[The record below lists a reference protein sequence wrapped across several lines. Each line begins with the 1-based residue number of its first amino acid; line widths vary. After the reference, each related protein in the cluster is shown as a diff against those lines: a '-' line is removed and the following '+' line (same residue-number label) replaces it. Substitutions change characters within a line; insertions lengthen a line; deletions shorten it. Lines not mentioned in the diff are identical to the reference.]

1 MVSTLSKSLYLTYS
15 DACISQSALAT
26 DSAAATLTLSLRL
39 RRCFS
44 DYSAVRILLCPRLQI
59 SSCSSLSYATS
70 DLFPFS
76 TTRFRW
82 LLYSRIYHLH
92 GVLATSHRLGIVI
105 DTDLG
110 KLRSALREIV
120 NPYENAIFV
129 IGKTLAPSDEHNFIS
144 CFGFFDCEFVSQNN
158 FIFNFDS
165 LCSFFI
171 IIQLLPMARKC
182 SVCTVTILPS
192 HGFEDVL
199 PCYRGFT
206 PNFLLSGPIS
216 YELLIDAAVDIVE
229 QSNRQFHVLVI
240 GADGHVNVGDGPWAD
255 MRKMGDLIPKRVD
268 LSGIISS
275 PISVPF
281 VSFFDLDLLSAKFLN
296 FTEIMREGPSELAK
310 EREFSLTDLIC
321 DSDEEWIRGG
331 ADEDHPVSQYL
342 RDISMQRVLLDD
354 LLVAEDLASVET
366 TYDASHAVRYEDAL
380 S

>member
-1 MVSTLSKSLYLTYS
+1 MVSTLSKFLTLTYY
-15 DACISQSALAT
+15 DACVSQSALAT
-26 DSAAATLTLSLRL
+26 DSAAVTLTLSLRL

-76 TTRFRW
+76 TTRFSN
-82 LLYSRIYHLH
+82 LSAPLSQASTTLSFRIYHLY

-129 IGKTLAPSDEHNFIS
+129 IGKTLAPSNEDNFIS
-144 CFGFFDCEFVSQNN
+144 CFGFV
-158 FIFNFDS
+158 DS
-165 LCSFFI
+165 TTHGDEVFSLHSDN
-171 IIQLLPMARKC
+171 
-182 SVCTVTILPS
+182 SPS
-192 HGFEDVL
+192 HGLEMSYHVTEDSHL
-199 PCYRGFT
+199 TFLYQGQYRM
-206 PNFLLSGPIS
+206 NCSSMLLSTLLNRATASFMFWGNSDNKRKQLFLNVSSSHISAHMPI
-216 YELLIDAAVDIVE
+216 
-229 QSNRQFHVLVI
+229 VLVS
-240 GADGHVNVGDGPWAD
+240 VGDGPWAD

-268 LSGIISS
+268 LS
-275 PISVPF
+275 
-281 VSFFDLDLLSAKFLN
+281 
-296 FTEIMREGPSELAK
+296 EIMREGPSELAK

-331 ADEDHPVSQYL
+331 
-342 RDISMQRVLLDD
+342 VLLDD

>member
-1 MVSTLSKSLYLTYS
+1 MVSTLSKFLTLTYY
-15 DACISQSALAT
+15 DACVSQSALAT
-26 DSAAATLTLSLRL
+26 DSAAVTLTLSLRL

-82 LLYSRIYHLH
+82 LLYSRIYHLY

-129 IGKTLAPSDEHNFIS
+129 IGKTLAPSNEDNFIS
-144 CFGFFDCEFVSQNN
+144 CFGFV
-158 FIFNFDS
+158 DS
-165 LCSFFI
+165 TTHGDEVFSLHSDN
-171 IIQLLPMARKC
+171 
-182 SVCTVTILPS
+182 SPS

-206 PNFLLSGPIS
+206 PNFPLSGPIS

-240 GADGHVNVGDGPWAD
+240 GADGHVKGNSDNKRKQLFLNVSVGDGPWAD

-331 ADEDHPVSQYL
+331 
-342 RDISMQRVLLDD
+342 
-354 LLVAEDLASVET
+354 
-366 TYDASHAVRYEDAL
+366 
-380 S
+380 

>member
-1 MVSTLSKSLYLTYS
+1 MVSTLSTSLSLTYS

-26 DSAAATLTLSLRL
+26 DSAAATLTLSPRL

-44 DYSAVRILLCPRLQI
+44 DYSAVRILLARGSRSPPVLHYPMRLQI
-59 SSCSSLSYATS
+59 S
-70 DLFPFS
+70 FPFPQLGLDGS
-76 TTRFRW
+76 YTR
-82 LLYSRIYHLH
+82 
-92 GVLATSHRLGIVI
+92 ATSHRLGIVI

-129 IGKTLAPSDEHNFIS
+129 IGKTLAPSDEDNFIS
-144 CFGFFDCEFVSQNN
+144 CFGFV
-158 FIFNFDS
+158 DS
-165 LCSFFI
+165 TTHGEEVFSLHSDN
-171 IIQLLPMARKC
+171 
-182 SVCTVTILPS
+182 SPS

-206 PNFLLSGPIS
+206 PNFPLSGPIS

-240 GADGHVNVGDGPWAD
+240 GADGHVKGNSDNKRKQLFLNVSVGDGPWAD

-342 RDISMQRVLLDD
+342 RDISMQRTLGFKKRALGLLRLIRIYISLSGRNTELDVIITRE
-354 LLVAEDLASVET
+354 LEKV
-366 TYDASHAVRYEDAL
+366 YHA
-380 S
+380 

>member
-1 MVSTLSKSLYLTYS
+1 MVSTLSKSLSLTYS

-44 DYSAVRILLCPRLQI
+44 DYSAVCILLCPRLQI

-129 IGKTLAPSDEHNFIS
+129 IGKTLAPSDEDNFIS
-144 CFGFFDCEFVSQNN
+144 CFGFV
-158 FIFNFDS
+158 DS
-165 LCSFFI
+165 TTHGEEVFSLHSDN
-171 IIQLLPMARKC
+171 
-182 SVCTVTILPS
+182 SPS

-206 PNFLLSGPIS
+206 PNFPLSGPIS

-240 GADGHVNVGDGPWAD
+240 GADGHVKGNSDNKRKQLFLNVSVGDGPWAD
-255 MRKMGDLIPKRVD
+255 MRKMGNLIPKRVD

-321 DSDEEWIRGG
+321 DSGEEWIQGG
-331 ADEDHPVSQYL
+331 
-342 RDISMQRVLLDD
+342 
-354 LLVAEDLASVET
+354 
-366 TYDASHAVRYEDAL
+366 
-380 S
+380 

>member
-1 MVSTLSKSLYLTYS
+1 MVSTLSKSLTLTYS
-15 DACISQSALAT
+15 DACVSQSALAT
-26 DSAAATLTLSLRL
+26 DSAAATLTLSLCL

-76 TTRFRW
+76 TTRFSN
-82 LLYSRIYHLH
+82 LSAPLSQASTTLSFRIYHLH

-129 IGKTLAPSDEHNFIS
+129 IGKTLAPSDEDNFIS
-144 CFGFFDCEFVSQNN
+144 CFGFV
-158 FIFNFDS
+158 DS
-165 LCSFFI
+165 TTHGEEVFSLHSDN
-171 IIQLLPMARKC
+171 
-182 SVCTVTILPS
+182 SPS

-206 PNFLLSGPIS
+206 PNFPLSGPIS

-240 GADGHVNVGDGPWAD
+240 GADGHVKGNSDNKRKQLFLNVSSSHISAHMPIVLVSVGDGPWAD

-268 LSGIISS
+268 LS
-275 PISVPF
+275 
-281 VSFFDLDLLSAKFLN
+281 
-296 FTEIMREGPSELAK
+296 EIMREGPSELAK

-354 LLVAEDLASVET
+354 LLVAEYLASVET

>member
-1 MVSTLSKSLYLTYS
+1 MRMQSLL
-15 DACISQSALAT
+15 LAK
-26 DSAAATLTLSLRL
+26 
-39 RRCFS
+39 
-44 DYSAVRILLCPRLQI
+44 
-59 SSCSSLSYATS
+59 
-70 DLFPFS
+70 
-76 TTRFRW
+76 RW
-82 LLYSRIYHLH
+82 LLPMNT
-92 GVLATSHRLGIVI
+92 TSSPV
-105 DTDLG
+105 
-110 KLRSALREIV
+110 SA
-120 NPYENAIFV
+120 FS
-129 IGKTLAPSDEHNFIS
+129 T
-144 CFGFFDCEFVSQNN
+144 
-158 FIFNFDS
+158 
-165 LCSFFI
+165 
-171 IIQLLPMARKC
+171 LLPMARKC

-240 GADGHVNVGDGPWAD
+240 GADGHVKGNSDNKRKQLFRNVSVGDGPWAD

-310 EREFSLTDLIC
+310 ERELSLTDLIC

-331 ADEDHPVSQYL
+331 
-342 RDISMQRVLLDD
+342 
-354 LLVAEDLASVET
+354 
-366 TYDASHAVRYEDAL
+366 
-380 S
+380 

>member
-1 MVSTLSKSLYLTYS
+1 MVSTLSKFLTLTYY
-15 DACISQSALAT
+15 DACVSQSALAT
-26 DSAAATLTLSLRL
+26 DSAAVTLTLSLRL

-76 TTRFRW
+76 TTRFSN
-82 LLYSRIYHLH
+82 LSAPLSQASTTLSFRIYHLY

-129 IGKTLAPSDEHNFIS
+129 IGKTLAPSNEDNFIS
-144 CFGFFDCEFVSQNN
+144 VSLSTTHGDEV
-158 FIFNFDS
+158 FS
-165 LCSFFI
+165 LHSDN
-171 IIQLLPMARKC
+171 
-182 SVCTVTILPS
+182 SPS
-192 HGFEDVL
+192 HGLEMSYHVTEDSHL
-199 PCYRGFT
+199 T
-206 PNFLLSGPIS
+206 FL
-216 YELLIDAAVDIVE
+216 Y
-229 QSNRQFHVLVI
+229 QSNRRHVLVI
-240 GADGHVNVGDGPWAD
+240 GADGHVKGNSDNKRKQLFLNVSVGDGPWAD

-268 LSGIISS
+268 LS
-275 PISVPF
+275 
-281 VSFFDLDLLSAKFLN
+281 
-296 FTEIMREGPSELAK
+296 EIMREGPSELAK

>member
-1 MVSTLSKSLYLTYS
+1 MVSTLSKSLTLNYS
-15 DACISQSALAT
+15 DACVSQSALAT

-44 DYSAVRILLCPRLQI
+44 DYSAVRIVLCPRLQI
-59 SSCSSLSYATS
+59 SSCCSLSYATS

-129 IGKTLAPSDEHNFIS
+129 IGKTLAPSDEDNFIS
-144 CFGFFDCEFVSQNN
+144 CFGFV
-158 FIFNFDS
+158 DS
-165 LCSFFI
+165 TTHGEEVFSLHSDN
-171 IIQLLPMARKC
+171 
-182 SVCTVTILPS
+182 SPS

-206 PNFLLSGPIS
+206 PNFPLSAFVIS

-240 GADGHVNVGDGPWAD
+240 GADGHVKGNSDNKRKRLFLNVSVGDGPWAD

-331 ADEDHPVSQYL
+331 
-342 RDISMQRVLLDD
+342 
-354 LLVAEDLASVET
+354 
-366 TYDASHAVRYEDAL
+366 
-380 S
+380 

>member
-1 MVSTLSKSLYLTYS
+1 MVSTLSKSLTLTYY
-15 DACISQSALAT
+15 DACVSQSALAT

-44 DYSAVRILLCPRLQI
+44 DYSVVRILLCPRLQI

-92 GVLATSHRLGIVI
+92 RVLATSHRLGIVI

-129 IGKTLAPSDEHNFIS
+129 IGKTLAPSDEDNFIS
-144 CFGFFDCEFVSQNN
+144 CFGFV
-158 FIFNFDS
+158 DS
-165 LCSFFI
+165 TTHGEEVFSLHSDN
-171 IIQLLPMARKC
+171 
-182 SVCTVTILPS
+182 SPS

-206 PNFLLSGPIS
+206 PNFPLSGPIS
-216 YELLIDAAVDIVE
+216 YELLINAAVDIVE

-240 GADGHVNVGDGPWAD
+240 GADGHAD

-296 FTEIMREGPSELAK
+296 FTEIMREGSSELAK

-321 DSDEEWIRGG
+321 DSDE
-331 ADEDHPVSQYL
+331 
-342 RDISMQRVLLDD
+342 
-354 LLVAEDLASVET
+354 
-366 TYDASHAVRYEDAL
+366 
-380 S
+380 

>member
-1 MVSTLSKSLYLTYS
+1 MVSTLSKSLSLTYS

-44 DYSAVRILLCPRLQI
+44 DYSAVCILLCPRLQI

-129 IGKTLAPSDEHNFIS
+129 IGKTLAPSDEDNFIS
-144 CFGFFDCEFVSQNN
+144 CFGFV
-158 FIFNFDS
+158 DS
-165 LCSFFI
+165 TTHGEEVFSLHSDN
-171 IIQLLPMARKC
+171 
-182 SVCTVTILPS
+182 SPS

-206 PNFLLSGPIS
+206 PNFPLSGPIS

-240 GADGHVNVGDGPWAD
+240 GADGHV
-255 MRKMGDLIPKRVD
+255 
-268 LSGIISS
+268 
-275 PISVPF
+275 
-281 VSFFDLDLLSAKFLN
+281 KFKV
-296 FTEIMREGPSELAK
+296 FK
-310 EREFSLTDLIC
+310 
-321 DSDEEWIRGG
+321 
-331 ADEDHPVSQYL
+331 
-342 RDISMQRVLLDD
+342 
-354 LLVAEDLASVET
+354 
-366 TYDASHAVRYEDAL
+366 
-380 S
+380 